1 MRRRRE
7 GLPEGTQEPP
17 APIPPGDRHP
27 VSTAAMRLWIWVAVS
42 ASALVGVGSV
52 AAAPK
57 FTIASPAFRAG
68 GTIPKRFTCDGADVS
83 PPLRWNR
90 PPAGTRSFSISVVD
104 LDNGFIHWLGWG
116 LPPARRGL
124 AVGQHPPHQAVNDFG
139 RRGYGGP
146 CPPAGVRHRYRFSL
160 YALDA
165 PVGPPFARHVLAVA
179 RITAF
184 YR

>member
-1 MRRRRE
+1 
-7 GLPEGTQEPP
+7 
-17 APIPPGDRHP
+17 
-27 VSTAAMRLWIWVAVS
+27 
-42 ASALVGVGSV
+42 
-52 AAAPK
+52 
-57 FTIASPAFRAG
+57 
-68 GTIPKRFTCDGADVS
+68 
-83 PPLRWNR
+83 
-90 PPAGTRSFSISVVD
+90 
-104 LDNGFIHWLGWG
+104 
-116 LPPARRGL
+116 
-124 AVGQHPPHQAVNDFG
+124 VNDFG